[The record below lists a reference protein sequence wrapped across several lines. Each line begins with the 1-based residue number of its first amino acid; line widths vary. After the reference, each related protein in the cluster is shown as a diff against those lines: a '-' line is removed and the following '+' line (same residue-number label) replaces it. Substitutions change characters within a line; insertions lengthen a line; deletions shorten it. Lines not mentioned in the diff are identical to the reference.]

1 MNAYRQF
8 ASEAHDPGRIRA
20 IEELWSDQL
29 RMDIAVPDRAAA
41 SFELRSHSEKG
52 LTISSFYGST
62 ASMTRTV
69 EQAANFADDVV
80 LCVCP
85 NARVR
90 IVRRGGEESLY
101 DMGEPHV
108 WMANES
114 LTCEVDR
121 PYRAVMVTAPRAML
135 ETAMP
140 ESRGAGRYRAVASE
154 ARLLAAYASSTLLE
168 FPSLGQ
174 PATQLALNHIR
185 DLLRL
190 TFSLSPDVH
199 DPSALQGSAAARL
212 ALIKKDVL
220 ANLSSPELGSDWIA
234 RRHGISPRY
243 LRTLFAQDDSRF
255 THFVLES
262 RLALAHRLLS
272 DATLSERNISSIAF
286 DSGFGDLSYFN
297 RTFRHK
303 YGLSPSDV
311 RQAAVCSGT

>member
-8 ASEAHDPGRIRA
+8 ASEARDPGNIRA
-20 IEELWSDQL
+20 IEDLWSGQL

-41 SFELRSHSEKG
+41 SFELRSHSDKG
-52 LTISSFYGST
+52 VTVSSFCGST

-69 EQAANFADDVV
+69 EQAANFADEVV

-90 IVRRGGEESLY
+90 IVRRGGEESLFE
-101 DMGEPHV
+101 MGEPHV

-121 PYRAVMVTAPRAML
+121 PYRAVMVTAPQAML
-135 ETAMP
+135 KTITP
-140 ESRGAGRYRAVASE
+140 ERPGARHYRAGASE

-168 FPSLGQ
+168 LPMLGQ
-174 PATQLALNHIR
+174 DAAQSALSHVR

-190 TFSLSPDVH
+190 TFSLSPEAYGHSTAQSV
-199 DPSALQGSAAARL
+199 AAARL

-220 ANLSSPELGSDWIA
+220 ANLNAPELSSAWIA

-243 LRTLFAQDDSRF
+243 LRTLFAQEETRF

-272 DATLSERNISSIAF
+272 DVTLSDRNISSIAF

-297 RTFRHK
+297 RTFRQRF
-303 YGLSPSDV
+303 GASPSDV
-311 RQAAVCSGT
+311 RQAAPGSAA

>member
-1 MNAYRQF
+1 MNAHHQF
-8 ASEAHDPGRIRA
+8 TSEAHGPGNIGRIQ
-20 IEELWSDQL
+20 ELWSDRL

-41 SFELRSHSEKG
+41 SFEIRSHSAQG
-52 LTISSFYGST
+52 VTISSFYGST
-62 ASMTRTV
+62 ASMTRTR
-69 EQAANFADDVV
+69 EQAADFADDVV

-85 NARVR
+85 DARVR
-90 IVRRGGEESLY
+90 IVRRGGEEFVF
-101 DMGEPHV
+101 DVGEPHV

-135 ETAMP
+135 ETTALGGP
-140 ESRGAGRYRAVASE
+140 DGGRYRAVASE
-154 ARLLAAYASSTLLE
+154 ARLLAAYVSSTLLE
-168 FPSLGQ
+168 FPTLGQ
-174 PATQLALNHIR
+174 PAAQLALNHVH

-199 DPSALQGSAAARL
+199 DRPATHGSAAARL
-212 ALIKKDVL
+212 SLIKRDIL
-220 ANLSSPELGSDWIA
+220 ANLNSPELTSAWIA

-243 LRTLFAQDDSRF
+243 LRALFAQEDSRF

-262 RLALAHRLLS
+262 RLVLAHRLLS
-272 DATLSERNISSIAF
+272 DCALSERNISSIAY

-303 YGLSPSDV
+303 FGMPPSDV
-311 RQAAVCSGT
+311 REAALRSAA